1 MIKNVFFYCTI
12 KNTSTLKSLKKKT
25 ELEIGW
31 MLYVLVNIFSQ
42 IDLLLSVDRSLTSLK
57 ASHLEPFY
65 AFDEQRRRYPHK
77 LLLLFQWQLF
87 NTMKKLRKKK
97 VRIPMW
103 LKSKND
109 EINRKHR
116 TVLWTLWDPFR
127 CCKRWQQYG
136 LKMWS

>member
-1 MIKNVFFYCTI
+1 
-12 KNTSTLKSLKKKT
+12 
-25 ELEIGW
+25 

-87 NTMKKLRKKK
+87 DTMKKQEK
-97 VRIPMW
+97 
-103 LKSKND
+103 KSKNPNVA
-109 EINRKHR
+109 EIKE
-116 TVLWTLWDPFR
+116 WWD
-127 CCKRWQQYG
+127 
-136 LKMWS
+136 